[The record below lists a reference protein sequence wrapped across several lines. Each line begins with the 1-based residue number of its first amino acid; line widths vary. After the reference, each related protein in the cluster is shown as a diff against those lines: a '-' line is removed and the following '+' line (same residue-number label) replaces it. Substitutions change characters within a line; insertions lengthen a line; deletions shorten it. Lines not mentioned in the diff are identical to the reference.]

1 MFFVSILVIYLIFE
15 TLNFIYYLYI
25 KSNINKKTYY
35 YGNRIEKSIIK
46 HYKNIPN
53 QTKYL
58 YQFLIS
64 HENSSILNAE
74 DIPLKSVI
82 RLLLSMHFNKSLS
95 QANYK
100 NLRTVFHHIYKLKTK
115 SNIKFNNKETIKN
128 NIFMR
133 FGKSSIVSYYKPLF
147 LSIILVIIRIYYEF
161 ILKINKFNYYY
172 SNTTNINY
180 WYKINDSSNTP
191 VIFIHG
197 FGIGIIPYLNFIL
210 NISKDCTII
219 CPVLPNISNIYF
231 HPLKWNICKN
241 DFFPDLNL
249 IYDEIGNILA
259 LHKISKVNIVAH
271 SFGTFILSGLMLNS
285 HLRRKIY
292 KKIYADPV
300 CFLSGTEKVFKSVD
314 RMKKNVI
321 RRHYIISNL
330 KHYIIYYVIYLDIY
344 VKYAT
349 KRNLFSMDY
358 LWGNYRY
365 LDSDSIVVLS
375 ECDHITPSSDIYT
388 DIIKSGKGKSIIWLE
403 NANHGDIFMD
413 KKWNDILK
421 KINNFIIK

>member
-46 HYKNIPN
+46 HYKNTQN

-64 HENSSILNAE
+64 HENSSILNSE

-100 NLRTVFHHIYKLKTK
+100 NLRTVFRHIYKLKTK

-172 SNTTNINY
+172 SNTTIINY
-180 WYKINDSSNTP
+180 WY
-191 VIFIHG
+191 
-197 FGIGIIPYLNFIL
+197 
-210 NISKDCTII
+210 
-219 CPVLPNISNIYF
+219 
-231 HPLKWNICKN
+231 
-241 DFFPDLNL
+241 
-249 IYDEIGNILA
+249 
-259 LHKISKVNIVAH
+259 
-271 SFGTFILSGLMLNS
+271 
-285 HLRRKIY
+285 
-292 KKIYADPV
+292 
-300 CFLSGTEKVFKSVD
+300 
-314 RMKKNVI
+314 
-321 RRHYIISNL
+321 
-330 KHYIIYYVIYLDIY
+330 
-344 VKYAT
+344 
-349 KRNLFSMDY
+349 
-358 LWGNYRY
+358 
-365 LDSDSIVVLS
+365 
-375 ECDHITPSSDIYT
+375 
-388 DIIKSGKGKSIIWLE
+388 
-403 NANHGDIFMD
+403 
-413 KKWNDILK
+413 
-421 KINNFIIK
+421 